1 MLRIITQLHKIIFKI
16 MSNSL
21 VYLAAF
27 LPLVYI
33 IIVHSIS
40 DLINTNETSKY
51 QSSKYLYKDH
61 HLVVQV
67 FPLFDF
73 WSPHI
78 LQLPIAIQ
86 QNTAK
91 LSGLKQHLLSHSFC
105 EWEIQEQCT

>member
-40 DLINTNETSKY
+40 DLMNTN
-51 QSSKYLYKDH
+51 
-61 HLVVQV
+61 
-67 FPLFDF
+67 
-73 WSPHI
+73 
-78 LQLPIAIQ
+78 
-86 QNTAK
+86 
-91 LSGLKQHLLSHSFC
+91 
-105 EWEIQEQCT
+105 